1 MDTLL
6 LGCLLGRPTAKTEYR
21 DGPVWTARRPSRP
34 GKASFARSPVSH
46 RLRGLRVIAGIPGP
60 ASAQP
65 GSAVPCQANGAK
77 FVSRLLPPLW
87 CRVRWAG
94 KARCGGPGNRSGQV
108 LQPGEGGAEPFHITF
123 RAGYLVQA
131 CLVEYMAGRRRLLA
145 QRLPEADPGVPRGHG
160 GGLDQRISVLP

>member
-65 GSAVPCQANGAK
+65 GSAVPCPANGAK
-77 FVSRLLPPLW
+77 FVSPLLPALMVPGAMG
-87 CRVRWAG
+87 RESQVRWAG
-94 KARCGGPGNRSGQV
+94 KPVRSGS
-108 LQPGEGGAEPFHITF
+108 A
-123 RAGYLVQA
+123 AG
-131 CLVEYMAGRRRLLA
+131 
-145 QRLPEADPGVPRGHG
+145 
-160 GGLDQRISVLP
+160 